1 MILPIY
7 AYGQPVLKKKAT
19 DIDASYPELKEL
31 IENMWETMYHAD
43 GVGLAAPQVGLPIR
57 MFVVDTEQVERKKPA
72 STDAGIKKIFF
83 NAQIIEEGGT

>member
-43 GVGLAAPQVGLPIR
+43 GVGLAAPQIGLPIR
-57 MFVVDTEQVERKKPA
+57 MFVVDTEQVERKKP
-72 STDAGIKKIFF
+72 
-83 NAQIIEEGGT
+83 